1 MFLSKC
7 TRLLTLETGHR
18 HQKAV
23 NVSQLLLRPNAFP
36 NLLLLCCKL
45 FTNLM
50 ARPALWCDLRPS
62 LSRPKSLVTLEG
74 CHIQGLILFSQ
85 PPLSSFQGSKKKK
98 KKKKS
103 LGVMIQQLS
112 LAGAVLQGHHD
123 DNLSLEVHI
132 LGFFFFQSKLSMYVC
147 SRLWKREKSEQQLQA
162 SVSVLQFPRPDR
174 TLDQGLESLC
184 FHLKIIIYSVCLRL
198 ALSRLQYSS
207 LYVHSSS

>member
-98 KKKKS
+98 KS

-132 LGFFFFQSKLSMYVC
+132 LGFFFFQSKLSMYVSVVVYGKGKKVNSSFRQVFLFC
-147 SRLWKREKSEQQLQA
+147 S
-162 SVSVLQFPRPDR
+162 F
-174 TLDQGLESLC
+174 QGLIGPQIRDQRA
-184 FHLKIIIYSVCLRL
+184 FVFI
-198 ALSRLQYSS
+198 
-207 LYVHSSS
+207 

>member
-1 MFLSKC
+1 MFLNKC
-7 TRLLTLETGHR
+7 ILVNFGEGDWTQTLESIKCIQMQANYFFVQTHF
-18 HQKAV
+18 
-23 NVSQLLLRPNAFP
+23 LRSLSVF
-36 NLLLLCCKL
+36 CKL

-98 KKKKS
+98 KS

-132 LGFFFFQSKLSMYVC
+132 HTQIFIFQSKLTTSEVVYG
-147 SRLWKREKSEQQLQA
+147 KEK
-162 SVSVLQFPRPDR
+162 
-174 TLDQGLESLC
+174 
-184 FHLKIIIYSVCLRL
+184 
-198 ALSRLQYSS
+198 
-207 LYVHSSS
+207 